1 MSDNSLSVFNTSINI
16 SQVKHDHADAIWP
29 VGVDICI
36 ARLPIRKRDGYTP
49 ELMKTFAQRLK
60 NSVSKNGI
68 VYLICYAP
76 SEAKSRPFEVA
87 KEMVEAGFTHIDNII
102 IEKTWLPGKR
112 AENTLVNSH
121 DYVLWFCNGNVW
133 KIDRE
138 PLRKYLMLDEGAPCI
153 GNTWLVETGSLDEA
167 YSDDLAEI
175 LLRMA
180 DCLPGSSV
188 FDPFM
193 SNSAIV
199 RACLKLGHSLSGFEM
214 NDRKLAQYTK
224 IIDDFSK
231 TRGSK

>member
-16 SQVKHDHADAIWP
+16 SQIKHDHPDAVWP

-138 PLRKYLMLDEGAPCI
+138 PLRKYLMLDESAPCI

-231 TRGSK
+231 TRSLK